1 MTAEPTARERTAGR
15 ISRSAL
21 RVYKLLVAPLLHA
34 ISPSRCIYLPTCSEY
49 AALAVARFGL
59 WRGSWLALR
68 RLTRCHPWAE
78 GGFDPVPELTGNLAA
93 PNSVHSKSRH

>member
-1 MTAEPTARERTAGR
+1 MNAAPQIRKRAAGR

-21 RVYKLLVAPLLHA
+21 RAYKLFLAPVLHA

-59 WRGSWLALR
+59 MRGSWLALR
-68 RLTRCHPWAE
+68 RLARCRPFAH
-78 GGFDPVPELTGNLAA
+78 GGFDPVPELPGNIASA
-93 PNSVHSKSRH
+93 DCVHDNRPR